1 MNDLKINMI
10 NDGKS
15 PIIEKDLDEYI
26 ANHRNEGLI
35 EATDSCDDAIL
46 NTDLSI
52 VCVGTPSKG
61 NGAIDLSYIY
71 QTCEQIGTALKKKD
85 TFHTIVIRST
95 VTPGTVAICGELIA
109 KYSGKEINKD
119 FGVGS
124 NPEFLREGTA
134 IFDFWNPPYT
144 IIGTNSEK
152 SMDLLENL
160 YSEIDAPI
168 FKMKPEESEFIKYAN
183 NNFHALKVT
192 FANEIGNIC
201 KELNVDS
208 HKVMEVV
215 TADTK
220 LNLSPYYMKP
230 GFAFGGSC
238 LPKDVRGLTYK
249 SKSLDLNT
257 PLLNSLIESNEYQIK
272 RGLDFIYDTGRK
284 KIGFLGFAFKNGT
297 DDLRESPVVTL
308 IETLLGKGYE
318 LAIYDSNVL
327 LSKVMGKNKDYLMDH
342 IPHISG
348 IIKESMDEVIR
359 GSDVIVIGN
368 KAPEFKNIIDTIP
381 EDKII
386 LDLVRIDNNRVSEG
400 NYVGIC
406 W

>member
-1 MNDLKINMI
+1 M
-10 NDGKS
+10 
-15 PIIEKDLDEYI
+15 
-26 ANHRNEGLI
+26 
-35 EATDSCDDAIL
+35 DDA
-46 NTDLSI
+46 
-52 VCVGTPSKG
+52 K
-61 NGAIDLSYIY
+61 
-71 QTCEQIGTALKKKD
+71 
-85 TFHTIVIRST
+85 
-95 VTPGTVAICGELIA
+95 
-109 KYSGKEINKD
+109 
-119 FGVGS
+119 
-124 NPEFLREGTA
+124 
-134 IFDFWNPPYT
+134 
-144 IIGTNSEK
+144 
-152 SMDLLENL
+152 
-160 YSEIDAPI
+160 
-168 FKMKPEESEFIKYAN
+168 
-183 NNFHALKVT
+183 
-192 FANEIGNIC
+192 
-201 KELNVDS
+201 
-208 HKVMEVV
+208 
-215 TADTK
+215 
-220 LNLSPYYMKP
+220 
-230 GFAFGGSC
+230 
-238 LPKDVRGLTYK
+238 
-249 SKSLDLNT
+249 
-257 PLLNSLIESNEYQIK
+257 SNEYQIK

>member
-1 MNDLKINMI
+1 MNISVFGLGYVGAVSCACFAKLGHKIIGVDVNDLKINMI

-144 IIGTNSEK
+144 IIGTN
-152 SMDLLENL
+152 L
-160 YSEIDAPI
+160 
-168 FKMKPEESEFIKYAN
+168 
-183 NNFHALKVT
+183 
-192 FANEIGNIC
+192 
-201 KELNVDS
+201 
-208 HKVMEVV
+208 
-215 TADTK
+215 
-220 LNLSPYYMKP
+220 
-230 GFAFGGSC
+230 
-238 LPKDVRGLTYK
+238 
-249 SKSLDLNT
+249 
-257 PLLNSLIESNEYQIK
+257 SLI
-272 RGLDFIYDTGRK
+272 
-284 KIGFLGFAFKNGT
+284 
-297 DDLRESPVVTL
+297 
-308 IETLLGKGYE
+308 
-318 LAIYDSNVL
+318 
-327 LSKVMGKNKDYLMDH
+327 H
-342 IPHISG
+342 I
-348 IIKESMDEVIR
+348 
-359 GSDVIVIGN
+359 
-368 KAPEFKNIIDTIP
+368 
-381 EDKII
+381 
-386 LDLVRIDNNRVSEG
+386 
-400 NYVGIC
+400 
-406 W
+406 